1 MTHRI
6 IGRVKRVNGPV
17 IEAMGITDAEM
28 FELVRVGEE
37 GLVGELIKLEANS
50 AVIQVYE
57 DTTGIAPFDPVYGT
71 GMPLSVEL
79 GPGMVG
85 TIYDGIQR
93 PLEAIRAVSDIYIR
107 RGIAVASL
115 NRQKKWHFVPSA
127 KAGDRLFG
135 GAILGTVQETG
146 NVLHR
151 ILVPPGISGTLE
163 SIVSEGDYTVEE
175 AIAVVRIGEKQS
187 KELSLMQRWPI
198 RIQRPV
204 QTRLALETPL
214 VTGQR
219 VIDTLFPAAKGS
231 TIAIPGGFGTG
242 KTMTQQA
249 IAKWCDADLIVYIG
263 CGERGNEITD
273 VLTEFPKL
281 VDPRTGRSL
290 MERTILIA
298 NTSNMPVSAR
308 EASIYTGITMAEYFR
323 DQGYD
328 VAVMADSTSRWAEAL
343 RELSGRMEEMP
354 AEEGFPA
361 YLPTKIAEFY
371 ERAGSMETLGGDRG
385 SVTIIGAVS
394 PPGGDFSEPV
404 TQHTK
409 RFIRCFWALDR
420 SLANARHY
428 PAISWIDSYSEYLGD
443 VAPWWEQQV
452 GTEWSADRIEI
463 MDLLHREVR
472 LEQVVKLV
480 GPDALPDTQ
489 RFILEVCTLFK
500 NAFLQQNAFDK
511 IDAFSNVPK
520 QARMLHI
527 LVTYWKRGSVAIKN
541 GATLVEL
548 KKQKVYHDIVRM
560 KFTIPNDDL
569 TGFDKIE
576 ARLERAMDQLEA
588 LYARADKPASPVR
601 T

>member
-1 MTHRI
+1 MPHRV
-6 IGRVKRVNGPV
+6 IGQVKRVNGPV
-17 IEAMGITDAEM
+17 IEVMGIRDAEM
-28 FELVRVGEE
+28 FELVQVGEE
-37 GLVGELIKLEANS
+37 GLVGELIKLQTDS
-50 AVIQVYE
+50 AVVQVYE
-57 DTTGIAPFDPVYGT
+57 DTTGIAPLDPVYGT

-93 PLEAIRAVSDIYIR
+93 PLEAIRAVSDMYIR
-107 RGIAVASL
+107 RGVTVPSL
-115 NRQKKWHFVPSA
+115 DRQKTWDFVPSV
-127 KAGDRLFG
+127 KAGDSVAEG
-135 GAILGTVQETG
+135 MILGTVQETG

-151 ILVPPGISGTLE
+151 VLVPPGQQGVLE
-163 SIVSEGDYTVEE
+163 SVAPAGQYTVEE
-175 AIAVVRIGEKQS
+175 SIAVLRAEDGQTTD
-187 KELSLMQRWPI
+187 LRLMHRWPI
-198 RIQRPV
+198 RVQRRV
-204 QTRLALETPL
+204 RSRLAMDVPL
-214 VTGQR
+214 ITGQR
-219 VIDTLFPAAKGS
+219 VIDTLFPVAKGG

-361 YLPTKIAEFY
+361 YLPTRVAEFY
-371 ERAGSMETLGGDRG
+371 ERAGAMETLAGARG
-385 SVTIIGAVS
+385 SVSIIGAVS

-420 SLANARHY
+420 ALANARHY
-428 PAISWIDSYSEYLGD
+428 PAISWLDSYSEYLSD
-443 VAPWWEQQV
+443 ILPWWERHV
-452 GTEWSADRIEI
+452 GPEWAADRSEI

-472 LEQVVKLV
+472 LHQVVKLV

-489 RFILEVCTLFK
+489 RFVLEVCTMFK
-500 NAFLQQNAFDK
+500 NAFLQQNAYDK
-511 IDAFSNVPK
+511 IDAFSVVEK
-520 QARMLHI
+520 QARMLHV
-527 LVTYWKRGSVAIKN
+527 LVTYWRRGSAAIKN
-541 GATLVEL
+541 GATLIEL
-548 KKQKVYHDIVRM
+548 RKLKAVQDIVKM
-560 KFTIPNDDL
+560 KFSIPNDDL
-569 TGFDKIE
+569 SGFDKIE

-588 LYARADKPASPVR
+588 LHARDEKQAASVR